1 MKSTTLVLA
10 GCCALATAP
19 LAHAAAAI
27 SDKEIRIGFIT
38 DMSGVYAD
46 TDGPGGTV
54 AIQMAIDEV
63 GGAIDGN
70 KITLVTAD
78 HQNRADLAA
87 SKARAWIDQ
96 NKIDVI
102 IGGTNSATTL
112 AIATVAAEKHIPL
125 ISVGAGATAITNEYC
140 TPYTVHY
147 AYNTRATAYGVASA
161 VLKQGG
167 KDWFFITAD
176 YAFGHALQKTASEV
190 VSQSGGK
197 VMGSVK
203 VPLST
208 ADFSSYMLQAQS
220 SGAKILGLA
229 NSGNDFISAVK
240 AANDFGV
247 TSSMRL
253 AGLQVYISDIHALGL
268 EPTQGMYRTAPWYW
282 DQDETSRTWS
292 QAFMKKH
299 RAMPTFN
306 QGGDYSAVKTYLK
319 AVAASGTDDGKTIM
333 DWFKSNPIAD
343 FYIKNGKVRSN
354 GLLVHDMFLYEVK
367 KPSESKGEWDYF
379 KVSATIPGDEA
390 YGPESE
396 SSACKL

>member
-1 MKSTTLVLA
+1 
-10 GCCALATAP
+10 
-19 LAHAAAAI
+19 
-27 SDKEIRIGFIT
+27 
-38 DMSGVYAD
+38 MS
-46 TDGPGGTV
+46 
-54 AIQMAIDEV
+54 
-63 GGAIDGN
+63 
-70 KITLVTAD
+70 
-78 HQNRADLAA
+78 
-87 SKARAWIDQ
+87 
-96 NKIDVI
+96 
-102 IGGTNSATTL
+102 
-112 AIATVAAEKHIPL
+112 
-125 ISVGAGATAITNEYC
+125 
-140 TPYTVHY
+140 
-147 AYNTRATAYGVASA
+147 SA

-176 YAFGHALQKTASEV
+176 YAFGHALQKTASDV
-190 VSQSGGK
+190 VTHSGGK

-229 NSGNDFISAVK
+229 NSGNDFIASVK

-282 DQDETSRTWS
+282 DQDEESRKWS

-299 RAMPTFN
+299 HAMPTFN

-319 AVAASGTDDGKTIM
+319 AVAATKTDDGKTIM
-333 DWFKSNPIAD
+333 DWFKSTPISD
-343 FYIKNGKVRSN
+343 FYIKNGKVRAN

-379 KVSATIPGDEA
+379 KISATIPGEEA

-396 SSACKL
+396 AAACKL

>member
-1 MKSTTLVLA
+1 MKVTTA
-10 GCCALATAP
+10 MIASCCAIAMTPFAQATG
-19 LAHAAAAI
+19 I
-27 SDKEIRIGFIT
+27 SDDEIRIGFIT

-46 TDGPGGTV
+46 TDGPGGTT
-54 AIQMAIDEV
+54 AIQMAIDEL
-63 GGAIDGN
+63 GGAVNGK
-70 KITLVTAD
+70 KITLLTAD
-78 HQNRADLAA
+78 HQNRADLSA

-112 AIATVAAEKHIPL
+112 SMATVAAEKHIPL

-140 TPYTVHY
+140 TPYTIHY
-147 AYNTRATAYGVASA
+147 AYNTRALAYGVASA

-190 VSQSGGK
+190 VTQSGGTVK
-197 VMGSVK
+197 GSVK

-220 SGAKILGLA
+220 SGATILGLA
-229 NSGNDFISAVK
+229 NSGNDFIASVK
-240 AANDFGV
+240 AANDFGI
-247 TSSMRL
+247 TSTMRL

-268 EPTQGMYRTAPWYW
+268 EATQGMYRTAPWYW
-282 DQDETSRTWS
+282 DQDDASRTWA

-299 RAMPTFN
+299 KAMPTFN
-306 QGGDYSAVKTYLK
+306 QAGDYSAVKSYLK
-319 AVAASGTDDGKTIM
+319 AVAATGTDDGKTIRE
-333 DWFKSNPIAD
+333 WFGTNPISD
-343 FYIKNGKVRSN
+343 FYIKNGKVRKN
-354 GLLVHDMFLYEVK
+354 GLLVHDMFLHEVK
-367 KPSESKGEWDYF
+367 KPAESKGEWDYL
-379 KVSATIPGDEA
+379 KVSATIPGEEA

-396 SSACKL
+396 STCKL